1 MLLLTILLI
10 TILPIAAP
18 LFFAWLFARR
28 HRQKLKP
35 GWKLAGIALAIGVT
49 TQAVIYAI
57 LSGFWLLE
65 YDGLCGGWLG
75 ETEPCSFGQYVGE
88 TMLWVMFALSISSVI
103 GTLASVIFLFLKAFA
118 ARVRTGAPPA

>member
-28 HRQKLKP
+28 QRQKLKP
-35 GWKLAGIALAIGVT
+35 GWKLAGIALAIG
-49 TQAVIYAI
+49 ISSAI
-57 LSGFWLLE
+57 VLFAMLSGFWMLE
-65 YDGLCGGWLG
+65 FDGRCSAWLG
-75 ETEPCSFGQYVGE
+75 EPTPCEFAQYVSE
-88 TMLWVMFALSISSVI
+88 TMFWAAFVLAIPAAM
-103 GTLASVIFLFLKAFA
+103 GTLACVIFLFLKAFT